1 MNEAQRLAK
10 AKADHEAARAE
21 VLRLKIEAEA
31 AAKVADIA
39 LGVAERELEAA
50 QMAADKLLPV
60 CARHH
65 RSRRAGA
72 TVDEMVIVK
81 RTPKSAVV
89 KFAGHPDDRTSLF
102 KADKDGV
109 YRISPKPTGYWAPT
123 IWIEFPD
130 DTSAPD
136 PV

>member
-10 AKADHEAARAE
+10 AKADFEAAWAE
-21 VLRLKIEAEA
+21 VARLRKEAEA
-31 AAKVADIA
+31 SIREAEEIQRIA
-39 LGVAERELEAA
+39 RVEMDCA
-50 QMAADKLLPV
+50 QFAADNLLPI
-60 CARHH
+60 CARHV
-65 RSRRAGA
+65 RSSRDGL

-81 RTPKSAVV
+81 RTPKSATV
-89 KFAGHPDDRTSLF
+89 KLAGSPDDRASLF

-130 DTSAPD
+130 ETSAPD

>member
-10 AKADHEAARAE
+10 AKADFEAAYAESSRLQQETEKAMKQAREAVSRARDE
-21 VLRLKIEAEA
+21 VN
-31 AAKVADIA
+31 
-39 LGVAERELEAA
+39 AA
-50 QMAADKLLPV
+50 QLAADRLLPTCV
-60 CARHH
+60 KHH
-65 RSRRAGA
+65 KSGRDGLTSSRA
-72 TVDEMVIVK
+72 VVVK
-81 RTPKSAVV
+81 RTPKSVAV
-89 KFAGHPDDRTSLF
+89 KLAGCPDDSASLF

-130 DTSAPD
+130 ETSATD